1 MCILLK
7 MEILKLPGFL
17 YINQAHNPDNY
28 VNMNGFLPQ
37 NPLKG

>member
-1 MCILLK
+1 MCIFLK

-17 YINQAHNPDNY
+17 YINQTHNSNNY
-28 VNMNGFLPQ
+28 VNMNGLLPQ